1 MRYLFIWLVLYWIF
15 VGIFFLLLGWNAEMF
30 FVFYVIWPLLCA
42 RDVQREMQREEKMQE
57 AFIAD
62 ISRV

>member
-15 VGIFFLLLGWNAEMF
+15 VGIFFLLLGWNIEMF